1 MKNYEKI
8 RVSVRWNFGQENN
21 LEVPTSNL
29 SSTLQATYVLWHVGI
44 RSIDENKCTS
54 SDATVGPNLDN

>member
-1 MKNYEKI
+1 MKNYVKI
-8 RVSVRWNFGQENN
+8 RVSVRRIFSQENN

-29 SSTLQATYVLWHVGI
+29 SSTLEATYIFRHVCI

-54 SDATVGPNLDN
+54 SDAIVGPNLDN

>member
-1 MKNYEKI
+1 MKNYVKI
-8 RVSVRWNFGQENN
+8 GVSVRRTFGQENN

-29 SSTLQATYVLWHVGI
+29 SSTLRATYVLWHVVI

-54 SDATVGPNLDN
+54 SDV